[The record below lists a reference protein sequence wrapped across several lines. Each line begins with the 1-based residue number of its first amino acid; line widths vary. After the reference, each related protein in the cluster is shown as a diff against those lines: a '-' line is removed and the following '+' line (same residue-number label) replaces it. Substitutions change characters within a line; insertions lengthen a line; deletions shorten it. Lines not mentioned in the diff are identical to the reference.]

1 MQAKAADARFQ
12 NARGRTRNGVFKLLD
27 RADELAAELEKR
39 DLKFITRYDD
49 EYPEKLL
56 DIYDAPTG
64 LFAKG
69 NLDALRAKSIAVVG
83 TRRPTRYGAKV
94 ADEFSREFAKAGL
107 TVISGFARGV
117 DSIAHLACVNQSRP
131 TVAVFAAGLDVVYPA
146 EHRSLFESVLA
157 NDGLVVTEYPLG
169 TKPLQYHF
177 PERNRIVSGLAD
189 AVFLPQA
196 AKRAARS
203 SR

>member
-1 MQAKAADARFQ
+1 MDERKKILLALQSVSELSNKKRTALLDEFEDATEL
-12 NARGRTRNGVFKLLD
+12 ASESGRRAVFKTLGDEHATEFFKLLD

-107 TVISGFARGV
+107 TVHIGICKGCRQHSAPCLRKPVEADCCGV
-117 DSIAHLACVNQSRP
+117 CFGA
-131 TVAVFAAGLDVVYPA
+131 
-146 EHRSLFESVLA
+146 
-157 NDGLVVTEYPLG
+157 
-169 TKPLQYHF
+169 
-177 PERNRIVSGLAD
+177 
-189 AVFLPQA
+189 
-196 AKRAARS
+196 
-203 SR
+203 